1 MPLGLF
7 KLFISLILTA
17 CIFQP
22 CQAGDSGFVFNARSS
37 QVGSNWENNP
47 SAKEET
53 HLSWQLGLDSR
64 FLSNQ
69 LKTNAGFTYRDD
81 INNGRGGYETRVS
94 WKLQNLT
101 LTNKFSNSW
110 TNQAGKF
117 LQPEV
122 SDKRYIIETRYDMS
136 ASPYSAVF
144 LSYGTGSRQ
153 LHQLPA
159 KTQVSTYAE
168 ALTDL
173 QAKFKFS
180 YEILSFSLGAGQS
193 RLLNDD
199 LGFEIHK
206 ENSLFING
214 KLFHEYPVSLLPSFR
229 LNYKTESAA
238 GFTRNLENM
247 ETGLGLIYEPVQSPY
262 RLSVKTAYENFL
274 LPATN
279 EEKDVLKFAASI
291 DWTPRQRQHDTSS
304 AWSLDY
310 ELKDIR
316 DNINPNARTSD
327 WSISL
332 IWRMPIG

>member
-1 MPLGLF
+1 MPLGLS
-7 KLFISLILTA
+7 KLFVALILTV

-22 CQAGDSGFVFNARSS
+22 SQAGDSGFVFNARSS
-37 QVGSNWENNP
+37 QVGSNWENNLF
-47 SAKEET
+47 AKEET
-53 HLSWQLGLDSR
+53 QLSWQLGLDSR
-64 FLSNQ
+64 FLSKQ

-81 INNGRGGYETRVS
+81 IINGHGGYETSVS
-94 WKLQNLT
+94 WKLQELT
-101 LTNKFSNSW
+101 LTSKFSNSW
-110 TNQAGKF
+110 SNQAGKF
-117 LQPEV
+117 LQPGV
-122 SDKRYIIETRYDMS
+122 SDKRYVIETSYDMS

-153 LHQLPA
+153 LQQLPA
-159 KTQVSTYAE
+159 QGQVSKYAE

-173 QAKFKFS
+173 QAKLKFS

-229 LNYKTESAA
+229 LNYKTETAA
-238 GFTRNLENM
+238 GFTRNLENI

-291 DWTPRQRQHDTSS
+291 DWTPRQHLNDRSS